1 MTNRIL
7 KLWHAP
13 CFILT
18 KKRTPRVGN
27 VITLI
32 FLTMRKLVVMVVLF
46 LGGMTAQAN
55 EVTNL
60 DHNNTTGIRYNTP
73 QAIKFVQR
81 GVKFIVFPNGEFDYK
96 FLNPQQHGRRGH
108 NAPGTTYNNRR
119 NNRYVSYDYFGNVTK
134 VGRNF
139 IYYNRNCDV
148 NQIGNI
154 TLRYRHGR
162 LVRVGNLR
170 IFYNRYGDIAYTEG
184 RVVRTN
190 NYGSNTNDYNGY
202 NDHYNNRNNNRNR
215 NGSGTR
221 GGKR

>member
-1 MTNRIL
+1 
-7 KLWHAP
+7 
-13 CFILT
+13 
-18 KKRTPRVGN
+18 
-27 VITLI
+27 
-32 FLTMRKLVVMVVLF
+32 MRKLVVLVVLF

-73 QAIKFVQR
+73 QKIKFVQR
-81 GVKFIVFPNGEFDYK
+81 GVKFIVFPNGEFDFK

-119 NNRYVSYDYFGNVTK
+119 NNRYVSYDYYGNVTK
-134 VGRNF
+134 VGRNY

-154 TLRYRHGR
+154 TLRYRQGR

-170 IFYNRYGDIAYTEG
+170 IFYNRYGEIAYTEG
-184 RVVRTN
+184 RVIHNN
-190 NYGSNTNDYNGY
+190 NYGSHYDDDGY
-202 NDHYNNRNNNRNR
+202 NYNRKRNR
-215 NGSGTR
+215 NSVGTR
-221 GGKR
+221 VGRRL